1 MASGDKKMCVVVGA
15 PALFVYSTLALKNNP
30 DSIFQLRKFY
40 ALFLQF
46 FYLCLCVNI
55 EAGDLSL
62 KKKYKMMKQLL
73 HSIIIIQMGVILFL
87 NIYIYINVNPD
98 VPMAQSKR

>member
-46 FYLCLCVNI
+46 FYLCLFVNI

-62 KKKYKMMKQLL
+62 KKKVQNDETTIAFYYYY
-73 HSIIIIQMGVILFL
+73 SNGSDTFSE
-87 NIYIYINVNPD
+87 YIYI
-98 VPMAQSKR
+98 